1 MKRRNFFKF
10 AATVP
15 VVAMLPGLSHAALA
29 GASPKKVLV
38 VGGGMGGAAAARYL
52 KLWGGNAVD
61 VYLITKDANYSTCIQ
76 SNLVITGAQPL
87 SSITRNYSVLS
98 SSGINVQQNQVTGIK
113 QDGAQVLV
121 SFSAPPKLHTPS
133 QYDYVI
139 LSPGMGPVPDS
150 IPGETRNFSLS
161 FWEGSKALDL
171 KNALDHI
178 PNKGTFVISIPSGS
192 YKGSLAPYGRAF
204 AIADYLQSRN
214 CKIVVVDGHADFV
227 SQKNDF
233 VAALQSFG
241 SHLLQT
247 PNKYSY
253 YAGGTVEYYP
263 GATLNSVSLK
273 AKILHTNLPI
283 NFGSTKDGDISYHVA
298 NVIPPQKANLDF
310 ASALLE
316 GGSFAPVNAQ
326 TFASTVTGHPHV
338 YVIGDAAFLPL
349 PTTPAASVAK
359 SGHAA
364 VDEAKIAAAAIL
376 RKIAGRSPETSLV
389 LSAVQYNAI
398 RSTSAHKGVY
408 AHAGYQWD
416 QAHDS
421 WVASGGFLG
430 DPSSTKDQAA
440 NISQENYNQGL
451 AWRNALLADAFGR

>member
-10 AATVP
+10 AAAVP
-15 VVAMLPGLSHAALA
+15 VVAMLPELSHAALISA
-29 GASPKKVLV
+29 NPKKILV

-52 KLWGGNAVD
+52 KLWGGSAVD
-61 VYLITKDANYSTCIQ
+61 VYLITKDASYSTCIQ

-87 SSITRNYSVLS
+87 SSITRDYSALS
-98 SSGINVQQNQVTGIK
+98 SSGINVSRNKVTGIK
-113 QDGAQVLV
+113 QEGAQVLV
-121 SFSAPPKLHTPS
+121 SFSIPPKLDTPS

-139 LSPGMGPVPDS
+139 LSPGIGPIPGS

-161 FWEGSKALDL
+161 FWEGNKALEL
-171 KNALDHI
+171 KNALDRV
-178 PNKGTFVISIPSGS
+178 PNGGTFVISIPSGT

-204 AIADYLQSRN
+204 AVADYLQSRN
-214 CKIVVVDGHADFV
+214 CKVIVVDGHIDFV

-241 SHLLQT
+241 SHLLQI

-263 GATLNSVSLK
+263 GVTLNSVSLK

-283 NFGSTKDGDISYHVA
+283 NFGSSKDGDIPYHAA

-310 ASALLE
+310 APALLD

-326 TFASTVTGHPHV
+326 TFASTVTGFSHI

-349 PTTPAASVAK
+349 PTTPPTSVPK

-376 RKIAGRSPETSLV
+376 RTIAGRPPETSLV

-398 RSTSAHKGVY
+398 RSTSTHKGIY

-416 QAHDS
+416 QTRDS

-430 DPSSTKDQAA
+430 DASNTKDQMAHL
-440 NISQENYNQGL
+440 SQGAYNQGL
-451 AWRNALLADAFGR
+451 KWRNALLADAFGH